1 MFSRR
6 NQLNASLIAFK
17 RNERS
22 IVDQNKIYLLSSN
35 AQVAE
40 KLQTLPFICFGS
52 FVLHSDRH
60 PSGFSAWNGIHQLQY
75 HQVDFPW
82 AAFFLHTTNN
92 NNSQNGDREREQK
105 WADTEQLKTIF
116 NFCFISFSLEW
127 TSTKDAMEV
136 NISEYKVYKMRTKTE
151 AKSRLSKHSI
161 ACICVNN
168 AFKKSDCFRFSHSHR
183 HFYLHTFL
191 CTFSTKFK

>member
-1 MFSRR
+1 MNTVLWTTIRFIFSRPMHKLPK
-6 NQLNASLIAFK
+6 NCK
-17 RNERS
+17 HC
-22 IVDQNKIYLLSSN
+22 LL
-35 AQVAE
+35 
-40 KLQTLPFICFGS
+40 
-52 FVLHSDRH
+52 FVLVLSFYTVIVI
-60 PSGFSAWNGIHQLQY
+60 P
-75 HQVDFPW
+75 VDLVRETEFINCNIIKLIFRGPH
-82 AAFFLHTTNN
+82 FFCTQPTTTTAKTETEKE
-92 NNSQNGDREREQK
+92 SRREL
-105 WADTEQLKTIF
+105 TQLKTIF